1 MDGSNISANVTAD
14 EIPEGFTSA
23 DPNRAAGASGGPGAD
38 SQSKAQAAEAQKQA
52 ILEQAMT
59 PEALARLRRIKL
71 VKAEKAAKLE
81 GAIAQMAMNGRLP
94 GPINEGK
101 LIEMLERQG
110 AQEGKSQRP
119 GGFLGPS
126 CGVPRIARRAFCAA
140 PNAAIRTARGS
151 KPTDLVLSGPRV
163 YPLC

>member
-110 AQEGKSQRP
+110 AQEGKAASTRISIQRKKY
-119 GGFLGPS
+119 
-126 CGVPRIARRAFCAA
+126 AFD
-140 PNAAIRTARGS
+140 S
-151 KPTDLVLSGPRV
+151 DEDDDDDDDLL
-163 YPLC
+163 